1 MLLIGHQPDQDGEVV
16 IWVIRDLI
24 NANTSKIC
32 QHKEGQTD
40 CKVSDKYRNEGYVSK
55 GKQGSKCPNSFIM
68 HYSSDQNEKTFFT
81 NYASLDN
88 QEGIEN
94 ILQIQ

>member
-1 MLLIGHQPDQDGEVV
+1 MGNSRSNQCKHF
-16 IWVIRDLI
+16 
-24 NANTSKIC
+24 KIC

-68 HYSSDQNEKTFFT
+68 HYSFDQNEKTFFT

-94 ILQIQ
+94 ILQIFIFTI